1 MYIISDLL
9 WKEIKSELPIK
20 KSNIGRPEWCP
31 RKTLEGIF
39 YIITTVAQWRF
50 LPREY
55 GFKSTVHGKFRKW
68 VKMRIFH
75 KIMCKAKTF
84 YIESNRRLSNW
95 LAIDTSH
102 SKAPFANWAGK
113 NPTDRRKQG
122 VKKSI
127 IVDING
133 APLAV
138 IVGPSNK
145 HDSKFLAPTLNELR
159 MKNFDVIA
167 ADSAF
172 DSNELR
178 ELCIKNKIILKA
190 ATNKRRKKEFKD
202 YKPAARWIVERTF
215 GWFVWHRG
223 IKTCWAKTESSFLAF
238 VQFAASVQ
246 LFRMGGLFG

>member
-20 KSNIGRPEWCP
+20 KSNLGRPEWSP
-31 RKTLEGIF
+31 RKTLEGVFFIL
-39 YIITTVAQWRF
+39 TTGAQWRF

-68 VKMRIFH
+68 VKMGVFN
-75 KIMCKAKTF
+75 KIMNKAKSF
-84 YIESNRRLSNW
+84 YIKSNRRLGNW
-95 LAIDTSH
+95 AAIDTSH

-113 NPTDRRKQG
+113 NPTDRRKHG
-122 VKKSI
+122 IKKSI

-145 HDSKFLAPTLNELR
+145 HDSKFFAPTLNELNLN
-159 MKNFDVIA
+159 NFDIIT

-172 DSNELR
+172 DSKELR
-178 ELCIKNKIILKA
+178 DLSQENKITLKA
-190 ATNKRRKKEFKD
+190 ATNKRRKKECKN
-202 YKPAARWIVERTF
+202 YRPAARWIVERTF
-215 GWFVWHRG
+215 GWLVWHRG
-223 IKTCWAKTESSFLAF
+223 IKTCWAKTKSSFLAF
-238 VQFAASVQ
+238 VQFAASAQ